1 MGDEG
6 DTYGP
11 YTVQGYRELDV
22 DGESV
27 AYYPN
32 LTTAAATHIRHRCG
46 RRTTTS
52 TTRFQTFA
60 ELSGTNMRASRAGRT
75 RLLGGLVTPP
85 QGWTPVSTETVAEGV
100 QVPRHTLTRWP
111 GPPRSGAPRHP
122 RSCPVRTAFSQSP
135 GRHAFWRASLLMLPS
150 QKPVDFWTLYAVK
163 FSLG

>member
-52 TTRFQTFA
+52 TTRFLTFA
-60 ELSGTNMRASRAGRT
+60 ALSGTNMRASRAGRT
-75 RLLGGLVTPP
+75 RLLCGLVTPP
-85 QGWTPVSTETVAEGV
+85 QGWTPVPTETVADGV
-100 QVPRHTLTRWP
+100 QVPRHTLARWP
-111 GPPRSGAPRHP
+111 GPPAQELQDTPVHAQSAPR
-122 RSCPVRTAFSQSP
+122 SAKVQ
-135 GRHAFWRASLLMLPS
+135 GRHAFWRAFPLDA
-150 QKPVDFWTLYAVK
+150 PVAKTC
-163 FSLG
+163 